1 VAFDMRVAGIRSEA
15 QDEARPARL
24 VYEGDDPG
32 QDREPAVE
40 LSVPFLP
47 LGLQGTPVGPLF
59 KGMPRVEREVGVAD
73 ASKEKNPVE
82 GNSVGRM
89 DLRVGVYHGRLGVED
104 QAIEV
109 KNQGAQVVQV
119 AQNGIAET
127 GRQRDS
133 RRMNWKLATTI
144 IGLGVARCA
153 LADPDQFSQ
162 VVKPADFAAAGLSKL
177 SPEELARLDQL
188 VEAYK
193 SGALE
198 AARQQAAA
206 ASAAQAAAEAR
217 ATQAE
222 AAAKTAQAAAAKAK
236 DDAAAQ
242 AAAEKKASGGG
253 LLSKAI
259 VMITPG
265 TKVVYKPVESRII
278 GGVSG
283 WNAHTIF
290 TLENG
295 QEWQVCDYSHYFN
308 GAPIDNPK
316 VKLIPAGVLGGFRM
330 EIDGIGEMRVR
341 LIKDPETATAPPAE
355 AK

>member
-1 VAFDMRVAGIRSEA
+1 
-15 QDEARPARL
+15 
-24 VYEGDDPG
+24 
-32 QDREPAVE
+32 
-40 LSVPFLP
+40 
-47 LGLQGTPVGPLF
+47 
-59 KGMPRVEREVGVAD
+59 
-73 ASKEKNPVE
+73 
-82 GNSVGRM
+82 VGRV
-89 DLRVGVYHGRLGVED
+89 DFRVGVYHGRLGVEN
-104 QAIEV
+104 QAV
-109 KNQGAQVVQV
+109 KIKNEGAQRLQA
-119 AQNGIAET
+119 AQNGIAEA

-133 RRMNWKLATTI
+133 GSMNRTHAVAI
-144 IGLGVARCA
+144 IGMALVSCA
-153 LADPDQFSQ
+153 FADPDQFSQ

-177 SPEELARLDQL
+177 SPGELAQLDRLVD
-188 VEAYK
+188 AYK

-222 AAAKTAQAAAAKAK
+222 AAAKTAQAAATKAK
-236 DDAAAQ
+236 EDAAAQ
-242 AAAEKKASGGG
+242 AAAEKKASGAG
-253 LLSKAI
+253 LLSRAM

-265 TKVVYKPVESRII
+265 TKVVYQPVESRII

-295 QEWQVCDYSHYFN
+295 QEWQVSDYSHYFN
-308 GAPIDNPK
+308 GPPIDNPK
-316 VKLIPAGVLGGFRM
+316 VKLTPAGVLGGFRM

-341 LIKDPETATAPPAE
+341 LISEPKTAASAPAD

>member
-1 VAFDMRVAGIRSEA
+1 MAMASCAF
-15 QDEARPARL
+15 
-24 VYEGDDPG
+24 
-32 QDREPAVE
+32 
-40 LSVPFLP
+40 
-47 LGLQGTPVGPLF
+47 
-59 KGMPRVEREVGVAD
+59 
-73 ASKEKNPVE
+73 
-82 GNSVGRM
+82 
-89 DLRVGVYHGRLGVED
+89 
-104 QAIEV
+104 
-109 KNQGAQVVQV
+109 
-119 AQNGIAET
+119 
-127 GRQRDS
+127 
-133 RRMNWKLATTI
+133 
-144 IGLGVARCA
+144 
-153 LADPDQFSQ
+153 ADPDQFSQ

-188 VEAYK
+188 VAAYK

-222 AAAKTAQAAAAKAK
+222 AAAKTAQAAAQTAQVAAAKAK

-242 AAAEKKASGGG
+242 AAAAKKASGGG
-253 LLSKAI
+253 LLSRAM

-265 TKVVYKPVESRII
+265 TKVVYQPVESRII

-308 GAPIDNPK
+308 GPPIDNPK
-316 VKLIPAGVLGGFRM
+316 VKLVPAGVLGGFRM

-341 LIKDPETATAPPAE
+341 LISEPKTAESAPADS
-355 AK
+355 K